1 MRICPKCG
9 KKYEDHPAISRTD
22 DKTEI
27 CPECGTREALTA
39 AGIDETKQS
48 EILSAIRKGEK
59 NLRS

>member
-27 CPECGTREALTA
+27 CPECGMREALTA
-39 AGIDETKQS
+39 AGVDEAKQS